1 MNTYSFESG
10 TKSKILIT
18 FVIGVLILLLGIGL
32 NVLKSGKSSEHDAH
46 TAAQHDEVNAEQPA
60 GNSASAMQSL
70 QAHLEDGAATA
81 AHEDAHHKPVTLKA
95 KLLANFYSLFLFG
108 FYIAL
113 TALFFIAAATIAW
126 GGWQI
131 QIQKIPLAMTRNIF
145 VFLAILFLCFV
156 FFKHDLFE
164 WTHEYLYNKD
174 SDTFDPILAMKRD
187 YLNMP
192 RFWVFFGIQVLAA
205 GGMAY
210 LWWKN
215 LTRQDIKPSLKLF
228 SQSRTYAAVTIVL
241 IAFVISTF
249 ATWDWSMSIQP
260 HWYSTLFP
268 WYTMASAAVT
278 MFSIVLLIILHLKSK
293 GALPK
298 VNENHIHDVA
308 KLMFAISVF
317 WTYLFFA
324 QYMLIWYGNIPE
336 ETTFFINRRQLDNY
350 GILFHLTLIINFV
363 LPLLILMKRDSK
375 RNVRV
380 TMIMAV
386 ILILGHWMDFYL
398 MVGPPLV
405 PSGGFGLI
413 SLGALLIVGSLF
425 TFVTLM
431 SLSKVKDL
439 ASTTHPYVKESY
451 NHHI

>member
-1 MNTYSFESG
+1 MNTYTFESG

-32 NVLKSGKSSEHDAH
+32 NMGKGDKTSNHNVTHQAEAKDPGHDAH
-46 TAAQHDEVNAEQPA
+46 GGHNADAQGHDSHEQPI
-60 GNSASAMQSL
+60 
-70 QAHLEDGAATA
+70 
-81 AHEDAHHKPVTLKA
+81 TLKA
-95 KLLANFYSLFLFG
+95 KLLANFYSLFIFA

-113 TALFFIAAATIAW
+113 AALFFISAATITW
-126 GGWQI
+126 GGWHI

-145 VFLAILFLCFV
+145 VFLFILFLCFF

-164 WTHEYLYNKD
+164 WTHEYLYDKNAE
-174 SDTFDPILAMKRD
+174 TYDPILAFKRD

-192 RFWVFFGIQVLAA
+192 RFWSFFVIQVLAA
-205 GGMAY
+205 GGMSF
-210 LWWKN
+210 LWWRNMDK
-215 LTRQDIKPSLKLF
+215 QDTNPSLKLF
-228 SQSRTYAAVTIVL
+228 SQSRVYSAVTIVL

-249 ATWDWSMSIQP
+249 ATWDWTMSVQP
-260 HWYSTLFP
+260 HWYSTMWP
-268 WYTMASAAVT
+268 WYTMASGAAT
-278 MFSIVLLIILHLKSK
+278 MFSIVILIILHLKSK
-293 GALPK
+293 GLLTK
-298 VNENHIHDVA
+298 VNENHMHDIGI
-308 KLMFAISVF
+308 LMFAVSIF
-317 WTYLFFA
+317 WTYLYFD

-336 ETTFFINRRQLDNY
+336 ETIFFLKRRTWDTY
-350 GILFHLTLIINFV
+350 GFIFHLTVVVNFL
-363 LPLLILMKRDSK
+363 LPLLILMTRKAKRTPK
-375 RNVRV
+375 VL
-380 TMIMAV
+380 TITAI

-425 TFVTLM
+425 TFVTLF

-439 ASTTHPYVKESY
+439 ESSTHPYVKESY

>member
-1 MNTYSFESG
+1 MNTYTFESG

-18 FVIGVLILLLGIGL
+18 FVIGVLILLLGIGM
-32 NVLKSGKSSEHDAH
+32 NALKSSKSADAHGTHQTAAEHHDA
-46 TAAQHDEVNAEQPA
+46 T
-60 GNSASAMQSL
+60 
-70 QAHLEDGAATA
+70 
-81 AHEDAHHKPVTLKA
+81 DAHAQNVHADEHGQDAHSGGHHEKPITLKS

-113 TALFFIAAATIAW
+113 TALFFISAATIAW

-131 QIQKIPLAMTRNIF
+131 QIQKIPLAISRNIF
-145 VFLAILFLCFV
+145 IFLGFLFLAFLLFR
-156 FFKHDLFE
+156 HDLFE
-164 WTHEYLYNKD
+164 WTHEYLYIKD

-192 RFWVFFGIQVLAA
+192 RFWAFFAIQVLAA
-205 GGMAY
+205 GGIAFA
-210 LWWKN
+210 WWKN
-215 LTRQDIKPSLKLF
+215 LTQQDSNPSMKLF
-228 SQSRTYAAVTIVL
+228 SKSRAISATAIVL

-278 MFSIVLLIILHLKSK
+278 MFSIVLLIIYHLKSK
-293 GALPK
+293 NLLPR
-298 VNENHIHDVA
+298 VNENHTHDIA

-350 GILFHLTLIINFV
+350 GILFHATLVINFI
-363 LPLLILMKRDSK
+363 LPFFILMRRNSK
-375 RNVRV
+375 RNPNV
-380 TMIMAV
+380 TKFMAV
-386 ILILGHWMDFYL
+386 VIILGHWMDFYL
-398 MVGPPLV
+398 MIGPPLV
-405 PSGGFGLI
+405 PNGGFGLI
-413 SLGALLIVGSLF
+413 SLGALLIMGSLF
-425 TFVTLM
+425 AFVTLY
-431 SLSKVKDL
+431 SLSKVTDL
-439 ASTTHPYVKESY
+439 ESSTHPYVKESY
-451 NHHI
+451 NLHI